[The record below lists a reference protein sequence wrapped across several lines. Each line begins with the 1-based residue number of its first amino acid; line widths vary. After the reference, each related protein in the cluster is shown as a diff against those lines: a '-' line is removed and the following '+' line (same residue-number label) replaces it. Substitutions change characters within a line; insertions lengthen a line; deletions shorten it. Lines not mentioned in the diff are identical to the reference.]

1 MPTFCVPSLMKY
13 YVDDQSEV
21 QVNGGT
27 IAQAL
32 HDLTTR
38 YPNIKTHILDS
49 RGRLRRHVQLFVN
62 KENIRSL
69 NGVHTRLKE
78 SDKIILMASISGG

>member
-13 YVDDQSEV
+13 YVDDQTEV
-21 QVNGGT
+21 QVKGGT

-32 HDLTTR
+32 NDLTTR
-38 YPNIKTHILDS
+38 YPTIKTHIMDS
-49 RGRLRRHVQLFVN
+49 QGRLRRHVNLFVN

-69 NGVHTRLKE
+69 NGVDTRVEE
-78 SDKIILMASISGG
+78 SDKIILMSSISGG